1 MATDARR
8 GRLTVWLGAAPGVG
22 KTCAM
27 LKRAQALRR
36 AGVDVA
42 IAVALTHGRAGTTA
56 LLDGLERLSSTGEFD
71 LDAALARKPAVLVV
85 DELAH
90 GNPVGARHAK
100 RWQDVEEL
108 LGAGIDVLTTLN
120 VQHVE
125 SRRDVV
131 ARLTGVDVRE
141 RVPDAVL
148 AAADAIELVDLPTAA
163 LLERL
168 RAGQVYGGDGADRAL
183 AGFFTPTNL
192 DGLRELALR
201 LVAER
206 VGAAAGIAPGRRPA
220 ERLLVAIGPSPSSA
234 GLVRAAKRMADA
246 TGATWLAA
254 SAETPDSLRLSPAD
268 RARIAEHLR
277 LAASLGAE
285 TATVSGADAP
295 GALIDAANRSG
306 VRRMIV
312 GKPAHGRLR
321 DLWRGSLV
329 HDLIRRSGSL
339 EVLAITGE
347 AGEPAPPVTLS
358 VAPSPLRAWAVA
370 VVAVAAATAVA
381 LPLRAHLEPANLA
394 IPFLFAVVATAL
406 AGRHGPTALATV
418 LGVLAFDLSCVR
430 PYWSFSV
437 ADAEYLLTFAGMAA
451 VGAVVT
457 GLVARLRAQ
466 ADGALAQ
473 AAAAEGLRRLGA
485 GLAANRGV
493 DRLAHEAQAR
503 CAELLGCRV
512 TVLVTDHPGSTAL
525 TAAAAALLGDERP
538 DLPPADLAVAQWVA
552 THGAA
557 AGQGTT
563 TLPGAAGLHL
573 PLAASVGTIG
583 VLALHGLDAVRAG
596 DLAWR
601 RAAEAAA
608 RLIALAIECDRL
620 DVSARDARGAAEAER
635 VRSTLLAGVSHDLCT
650 PLTAIAGLANQ
661 LGGETEPAD
670 RRGLAAAIG
679 TEAERLARLVR
690 NLLDLTRLNSGTV
703 RPRRVELAAEDA
715 IAAAVA
721 VVRPRLAGRPVAVR
735 VADGC
740 PVLCADET
748 LLHTALVNLL
758 DNAAAHAPGSDPLEI
773 GAQVVTGGM
782 EFTVAD
788 RGPGIAETDRVRLL
802 EPFQRGAASSG
813 TGLGLAIVRTIAVL
827 HGGTLGLAA
836 RPGGGTIATMRF
848 PETVRG

>member
-1 MATDARR
+1 MATDVGR

-27 LKRAQALRR
+27 LERAQALRR
-36 AGVDVA
+36 NGVDVA

-56 LLDGLERLSSTGEFD
+56 LLDGLERLSATGEFD
-71 LDAALARKPAVLVV
+71 LDEALARKPAVLVV

-90 GNPVGARHAK
+90 ANPEGARHAK

-108 LGAGIDVLTTLN
+108 LDAGIDVLTTLN

-125 SRRDVV
+125 SRREVV
-131 ARLTGVDVRE
+131 ARLTGIDVRE

-148 AAADAIELVDLPTAA
+148 ASADAIELVDLPTAA

-201 LVAER
+201 MVAER

-246 TGATWLAA
+246 TGATWLAV
-254 SAETPDSLRLSPAD
+254 SAETPDSLRLSPVD

-277 LAASLGAE
+277 LAAALGAE
-285 TATVSGADAP
+285 TATVSGDDAP
-295 GALIDAANRSG
+295 GALIEAAVRSG
-306 VRRMIV
+306 ARRLIV

-329 HDLIRRSGSL
+329 HDLIRRSGGL

-347 AGEPAPPVTLS
+347 AEGSAPPEAPAA
-358 VAPSPLRAWAVA
+358 APSPMRAWAA
-370 VVAVAAATAVA
+370 AIIAVAAATAVA
-381 LPLRAHLEPANLA
+381 LPLRPHLEPANLA
-394 IPFLFAVVATAL
+394 IPFLLAVVVTAL
-406 AGRHGPTALATV
+406 AGRHGPTAWATV
-418 LGVLAFDLSCVR
+418 LGVLIFDLSCVQ
-430 PYWSFSV
+430 PYWSFTV

-457 GLVARLRAQ
+457 GLVARQRAQ

-493 DRLAHEAQAR
+493 ERLAQEAEAR
-503 CAELLGCRV
+503 CVELLGCRV
-512 TVLVTDHPGSTAL
+512 TVLVTDRPGSTAL

-538 DLPPADLAVAQWVA
+538 GLPLADLAVAQWVA
-552 THGAA
+552 AHGAA

-573 PLAASVGTIG
+573 PLAASGGTVG
-583 VLALHGLDAVRAG
+583 VLALHGLDAVRAS

-601 RAAEAAA
+601 RAAEAAS

-620 DVSARDARGAAEAER
+620 DAAARDARGAVDAER
-635 VRSTLLAGVSHDLCT
+635 VRSTLLAGVSHDLRT
-650 PLTAIAGLANQ
+650 PLTAIAGLAHQ
-661 LGGETEPAD
+661 LGGEAEPVD
-670 RRGLAAAIG
+670 RRGLAAAIA

-690 NLLDLTRLNSGTV
+690 NLLDLTRLSSGAV
-703 RPRRVELAAEDA
+703 RPRRVELASEDA

-721 VVRPRLAGRPVAVR
+721 VVRPRLAGRPVTVR

-740 PVLCADET
+740 PALCVDET

-758 DNAAAHAPGSDPLEI
+758 DNAAVHAPGAEPIEI
-773 GAQVVTGGM
+773 AAQAMGGGM

-788 RGPGIAETDRVRLL
+788 RGPGIAQADRARLL
-802 EPFQRGAASSG
+802 EPFQRGASSSG
-813 TGLGLAIVRTIAVL
+813 AGLGLAIVRTIAVL
-827 HGGTLGLAA
+827 HGGTLALAA
-836 RPGGGTIATMRF
+836 RPGGGTIATMRL
-848 PETVRG
+848 PESGRG